1 LVLNAFLNYLLAFE
15 LGLGHIGIAI
25 GSSIA
30 AVVSVVILEIILVKD
45 GLINLI
51 NPFNKFNFSILIP
64 SILVI
69 VFLNYSAQF
78 FDFFDLN
85 QTERVLALLFK
96 VTISIFIYF
105 IISRIIRGYS
115 FKEFLN

>member
-1 LVLNAFLNYLLAFE
+1 MTLAP
-15 LGLGHIGIAI
+15 
-25 GSSIA
+25 
-30 AVVSVVILEIILVKD
+30 ILCSR
-45 GLINLI
+45 
-51 NPFNKFNFSILIP
+51 FNFSILIA
-64 SILVI
+64 SVLVI

-105 IISRIIRGYS
+105 IISRIIRGHS
-115 FKEFLN
+115 FKEFLNYLDISQEHFWDVGDSWRAEHLWEKKNNEWLFKNPIK

>member
-1 LVLNAFLNYLLAFE
+1 MKRIMSLIKSFFKGVLYLSYLFL
-15 LGLGHIGIAI
+15 I
-25 GSSIA
+25 
-30 AVVSVVILEIILVKD
+30 VVVILEVILVKD

-64 SILVI
+64 AILVI

-85 QTERVLALLFK
+85 QTERVMALLFK